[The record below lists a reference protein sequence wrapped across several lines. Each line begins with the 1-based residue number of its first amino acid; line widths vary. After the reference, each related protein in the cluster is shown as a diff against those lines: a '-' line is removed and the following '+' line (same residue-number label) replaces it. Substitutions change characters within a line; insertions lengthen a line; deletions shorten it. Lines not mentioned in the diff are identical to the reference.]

1 MRSRIDEV
9 KQEVIQ
15 YILKN
20 GGRQRV
26 ADLAGL
32 HFNTV
37 AELVTGKR
45 DNCSIT
51 TLMKIELAINELKE
65 RKAKDS
71 WYYAGPKTLKGKDI
85 GDSI

>member
-37 AELVTGKR
+37 AELVNGKR
-45 DNCSIT
+45 DNCSIA
-51 TLMKIELAINELKE
+51 TLIKIELAVNGLKE

-71 WYYAGPKTLKGKDI
+71 WYYTGPKILKGEEI
-85 GDSI
+85 T